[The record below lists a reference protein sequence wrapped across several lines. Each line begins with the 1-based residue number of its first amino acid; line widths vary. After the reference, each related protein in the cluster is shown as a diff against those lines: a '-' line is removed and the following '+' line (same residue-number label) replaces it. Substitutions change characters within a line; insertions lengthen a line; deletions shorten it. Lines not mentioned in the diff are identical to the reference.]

1 MKETSRVGRIAGI
14 AQIVASDPGQARFLP
29 AWGHVLRKSPLTS
42 RLPWLP
48 FRVIERLEKHL
59 TNESRVFE
67 FGGGG
72 STMWFADRVGE
83 VVTVEHDDDWF
94 RALKD
99 AVSRRDNCQ
108 VLYRAADDD
117 FAGYVG
123 AIANYADG
131 YFDVVVVDGRNRIRC
146 LQSAMGKV
154 RPGGL
159 LILDDSERARY
170 SEAFVI
176 AAAWPHVTYR
186 GLTPSKAHRGGY
198 HLVAQAGLVPS
209 NQ

>member
-1 MKETSRVGRIAGI
+1 MKEASRVGRIAGI

-29 AWGHVLRKSPLTS
+29 AWGRVLRRSPLTS

-72 STMWFADRVGE
+72 STLWFADRVGE

-94 RALKD
+94 RALNE
-99 AVSRRDNCQ
+99 AVSGRDNCQ

-117 FAGYVG
+117 FTEYVG
-123 AIANYADG
+123 AIADFADG
-131 YFDVVVVDGRNRIRC
+131 YFDVVLVDGRNRIRC
-146 LQSAMGKV
+146 LRSAMGKV

-159 LILDDSERARY
+159 LILDDSDRARY
-170 SEAFVI
+170 SEAFMI
-176 AAAWPHVTYR
+176 ATAWPHVTYR
-186 GLTPSKAHRGGY
+186 GLTPSKAI
-198 HLVAQAGLVPS
+198 AGVTTVWRRPA
-209 NQ
+209 